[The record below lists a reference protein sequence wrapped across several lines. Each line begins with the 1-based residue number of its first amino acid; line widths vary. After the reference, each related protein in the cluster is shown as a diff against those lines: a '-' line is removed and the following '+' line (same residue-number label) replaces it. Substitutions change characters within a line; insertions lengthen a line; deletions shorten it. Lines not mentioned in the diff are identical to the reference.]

1 VSLTLLVGAGLLIK
15 SFWLMIHVNP
25 GFQTHHVLT
34 ARLSLNGP
42 SYLDAAH
49 RVRFWQQL
57 EERVANLP
65 GVEAVGATSEL
76 PLTGEHSDGPF
87 QIPGRRYGPSE
98 FDDAFFRQVTPGYL
112 RAMGIALL
120 SGRWLDERDTAISPE
135 TILVNQAFAK
145 RFFPGE
151 DVLGKRLHIMGD
163 SQPTREIVGVVGNIS
178 HTALSDPQQPEMY
191 VAYAQYAP
199 PAMNLV
205 VHATGNPQL
214 LGTAIYG
221 SVSAIDKD
229 ETLSAMRSLDDIV
242 ESSVAQPR
250 FSSLLLGIFAG
261 LALLLAAV
269 GLYGVM
275 AYSVT
280 QRTNEIGIRM
290 ALGAERNDV
299 VKMVIVQ
306 GMKLALAGLAVGLVG
321 SLGFGRFLASMLYA
335 VSPTDPL
342 TFALM
347 SIGLMGVAILAN
359 YIPARR
365 AAKVDPMVA
374 LRYE

>member
-1 VSLTLLVGAGLLIK
+1 
-15 SFWLMIHVNP
+15 
-25 GFQTHHVLT
+25 
-34 ARLSLNGP
+34 
-42 SYLDAAH
+42 
-49 RVRFWQQL
+49 
-57 EERVANLP
+57 
-65 GVEAVGATSEL
+65 
-76 PLTGEHSDGPF
+76 
-87 QIPGRRYGPSE
+87 
-98 FDDAFFRQVTPGYL
+98 
-112 RAMGIALL
+112 
-120 SGRWLDERDTAISPE
+120 
-135 TILVNQAFAK
+135 
-145 RFFPGE
+145 
-151 DVLGKRLHIMGD
+151 
-163 SQPTREIVGVVGNIS
+163 
-178 HTALSDPQQPEMY
+178 
-191 VAYAQYAP
+191 
-199 PAMNLV
+199 
-205 VHATGNPQL
+205 
-214 LGTAIYG
+214 
-221 SVSAIDKD
+221 
-229 ETLSAMRSLDDIV
+229 
-242 ESSVAQPR
+242 
-250 FSSLLLGIFAG
+250 
-261 LALLLAAV
+261 
-269 GLYGVM
+269 M